1 MVWDSE
7 KELAELYVKEKII
20 QEAKSGGELQ
30 VEIWEGQVY
39 EILWR

>member
-7 KELAELYVKEKII
+7 KEMAELYEKGKII

-30 VEIWEGQVY
+30 VEI
-39 EILWR
+39 